1 MAKLISTRRLTFAT
15 MMGTLS
21 LAMQAFVPGIPLGWG
36 GKIELADIPAILGAV
51 FTGPVGGTINGF
63 LYGIISPVYL
73 ALVPTS
79 VCSLALLGYLSESLK
94 IRGNAILAIVIARV
108 IFDPILASFL
118 FKWIYYGSTAPLLAI
133 WIISLW
139 YDVPSAIISIPLYIF
154 MEKKV
159 PWIALFI
166 KQ

>member
-51 FTGPVGGTINGF
+51 FTGPMGGAINGL

-79 VCSLALLGYLSESLK
+79 VCSLALLGYLSERFK
-94 IRGNAILAIVIARV
+94 IRGNVVLAIVIARV

-118 FKWIYYGSTAPLLAI
+118 FQWIYYGPTTPLLAI
-133 WIISLW
+133 WIIGLW
-139 YDVPSAIISIPLYIF
+139 YNVPSAMISIPLYIF
-154 MEKKV
+154 MEKKA
-159 PWIALFI
+159 PWIVSFI